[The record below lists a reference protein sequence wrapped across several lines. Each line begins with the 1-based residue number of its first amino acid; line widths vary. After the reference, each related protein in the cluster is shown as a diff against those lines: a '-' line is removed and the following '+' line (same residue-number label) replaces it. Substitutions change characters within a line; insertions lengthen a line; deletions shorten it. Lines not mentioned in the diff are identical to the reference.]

1 MVLPKKGMRSA
12 TEPQGYNSYEKEEK
26 SVKETEEQPGRR
38 GRSAGF
44 ERKLEVVCCW
54 EAGKE
59 GSGKF
64 PLDLLTNGLITLT
77 RVIPGEG

>member
-44 ERKLEVVCCW
+44 ERKLEVVCC
-54 EAGKE
+54 
-59 GSGKF
+59 
-64 PLDLLTNGLITLT
+64 
-77 RVIPGEG
+77 